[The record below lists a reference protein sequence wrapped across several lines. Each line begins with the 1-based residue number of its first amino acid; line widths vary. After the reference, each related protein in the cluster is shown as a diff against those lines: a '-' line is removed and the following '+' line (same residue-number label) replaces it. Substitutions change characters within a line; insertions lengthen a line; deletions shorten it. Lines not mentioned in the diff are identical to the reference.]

1 MIYIVIIMVVLI
13 LAYYCFKNK
22 IKINFKTFLK
32 KGVYVSRGTWGVYVY
47 SGRQGQGKTTAIV
60 EYLKDH
66 EKDIEIFCN
75 IKDIKGLN
83 YYYYEGFN
91 NLLEIKKFLDGR
103 EKKKHQKQVVI
114 VYDEIFTQLDKHSK
128 LNKDVIDFL
137 CQMRKR
143 KIIFLTSCQ
152 CWAELPLTFRRFCR
166 YEIECSLIP
175 FFPFTILKRVYHD
188 AENMIWNG
196 DIQDFEAPIL
206 NTTISKFRKE
216 IATCFD
222 TYALIKNN

>member
-1 MIYIVIIMVVLI
+1 MIYIIVIMFLLI
-13 LAYYCFKNK
+13 FVYYCRKNK
-22 IKINFKTFLK
+22 IKINFKTFFK
-32 KGVYVSRGTWGVYVY
+32 KGVYVSRGTWGVMVF

-66 EKDIEIFCN
+66 SKDIEIFCN
-75 IKDIKGLN
+75 IKDIRGLD
-83 YYYYEGFN
+83 YTYYEGFD
-91 NLLEIKKFLDGR
+91 NLLSIKKLLDIR
-103 EKKKHQKQVVI
+103 EKKKNQKQIVI

-128 LNKDVIDFL
+128 LSREVIDFL

-166 YEIECSLIP
+166 YEIECSIISI
-175 FFPFTILKRVYHD
+175 FPISILKRVYHD
-188 AENMIWNG
+188 AENMIW
-196 DIQDFEAPIL
+196 DSDLQDFVAPIL
-206 NTTISKFRKE
+206 NTTFSKYRKE
-216 IATCFD
+216 IANSFD